1 MLFIFSLVSCMTV
14 LASPSQID
22 NDKIGQLAQQAEQLQ
37 SGANKIKRNRND
49 ALVFISLSMPT
60 VALKQWVA
68 QAREIGA
75 PVILRGFVH
84 NSLKDTERMI
94 THKLGHNFTGFVIN
108 PKAYE
113 KYQIKAVPAL
123 VVTSQSNPDA
133 FDVVYG
139 NANLYALLKVIAD
152 NGQAGKATAQS
163 LLNMYQAQGGK
174 DV

>member
-1 MLFIFSLVSCMTV
+1 
-14 LASPSQID
+14 
-22 NDKIGQLAQQAEQLQ
+22 
-37 SGANKIKRNRND
+37 
-49 ALVFISLSMPT
+49 
-60 VALKQWVA
+60 
-68 QAREIGA
+68 
-75 PVILRGFVH
+75 
-84 NSLKDTERMI
+84 
-94 THKLGHNFTGFVIN
+94 
-108 PKAYE
+108 
-113 KYQIKAVPAL
+113 VPAL